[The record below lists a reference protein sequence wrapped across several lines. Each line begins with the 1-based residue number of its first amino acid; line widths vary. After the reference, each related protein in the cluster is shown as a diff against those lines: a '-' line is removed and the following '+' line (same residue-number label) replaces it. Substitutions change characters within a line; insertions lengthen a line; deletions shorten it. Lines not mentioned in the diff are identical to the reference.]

1 MDYHVL
7 RDGKSLGVFPL
18 QELFARKLTGEFLG
32 SDLVWRAGMENWQ
45 TLDSVLQSTNVSSAP
60 PALPGAIRPQQAQ
73 PRRSIAWIVALV
85 IAVFVIGSAAL
96 VFVSVTT
103 FKRLRLARQQGASS
117 QKGVES
123 ASAPIL
129 VSPKTS
135 TQKEVNARAKAFRIR
150 QYIDGYRDRG
160 HRDPGFDTDAL
171 KFLNAWIAQNYGDQ
185 ESTNSPSVDE
195 LGNKLAANSACD
207 DPLLLTAA
215 GVTSIERHAKLERLD
230 RALKLYPASKHRAY
244 PHFFAIV
251 SLTSEEPSKFDGLNQ
266 AALATLKNAFDD
278 GSITPEDQPEMA
290 EIFLDGWGHEFFRKN
305 SANILKIVS
314 AKGSSF
320 DWLRLVIE
328 GEHHIT
334 EAWRA
339 RGGGYAN
346 TVTDQGWQS
355 FTTHSAAAR
364 DALKQAW
371 RLRPDLPQAPA
382 RMIYVAMGDSSA
394 EEMRGWFDCAITA
407 QIDYNPAWWN
417 MRWGLRPR
425 WHGSTEAL
433 LALGTNAI
441 GTGRFDTDVPRKFLD
456 IVEDVE
462 SELSLRRGQHIYARP
477 DIWPHLVQMYE
488 GYIAHPAQ
496 TNQQA
501 WWRTVYAVVGFLSQ
515 HYPEARD
522 QLSALDW
529 KPVPYALTGW
539 SWDLSLMPLEVAAM
553 TSPASRP
560 LSQAETSRRR
570 GAFDDAIRRYQQL
583 SGTNLDERT
592 LEFIRHRLAIVE
604 IERRLQS
611 GEWTPFMP
619 ASNDDLV
626 WSKSVGTFR
635 SVGTNSLEV
644 DSDPRGHFA
653 YSRCRVGSDFEIRG
667 EFDVIKSSTSDFQAG
682 IVMGM
687 PLVDEND
694 WWAFRIKRNR
704 FENDL
709 VSYSHG
715 WTTKQAVKQT
725 PVRPDHNSFRF
736 RLQRGTAS
744 AWLNDQQ
751 IFNNEKQP
759 GQIYLSGDGFFVGL
773 GAYNDVNH
781 TTIRYRNVELRKLQ
795 ANDPA
800 PNSASN

>member
-1 MDYHVL
+1 
-7 RDGKSLGVFPL
+7 
-18 QELFARKLTGEFLG
+18 
-32 SDLVWRAGMENWQ
+32 MEKWQ
-45 TLDSVLQSTNVSSAP
+45 TLDSVLQSTHVSSDP
-60 PALPGAIRPQQAQ
+60 PTLPGAIQPQQPR

-85 IAVFVIGSAAL
+85 IAIFVIGSAAL

-103 FKRLRLARQQGASS
+103 FKRLRLARQQAASS
-117 QKGVES
+117 QAGVEP
-123 ASAPIL
+123 ASAPIP

-135 TQKEVNARAKAFRIR
+135 TQKEVNARAKAFRTR
-150 QYIDGYRDRG
+150 QYIDGYKERG
-160 HRDPGFDTDAL
+160 HRASSFDSDAVNFL
-171 KFLNAWIAQNYGDQ
+171 KSWIAQNYGEN
-185 ESTNSPSVDE
+185 ESETNHVSFRE
-195 LGNKLAANSACD
+195 LADSLAGNAACD
-207 DPLLLTAA
+207 DPLILTLT
-215 GVTSIERHAKLERLD
+215 GVSSIERHAKLERLD
-230 RALKLYPASKHRAY
+230 RALELYSNSKHRAY
-244 PHFFAIV
+244 PRFYALV
-251 SLTSEEPSKFDGLNQ
+251 SIGAEEPSRFMQINK
-266 AALATLKNAFDD
+266 AALDALETSFND
-278 GSITPEDQPEMA
+278 GSITPDDQPEIA
-290 EIFLDGWGHEFFRKN
+290 ELFLNGWAYNFFARN
-305 SANILKIVS
+305 SAPILRIIRD
-314 AKGSSF
+314 KGAPYE
-320 DWLRLVIE
+320 WLRLVIE

-394 EEMRGWFDCAITA
+394 EEMRGWFDSAITA

-441 GTGRFDTDVPRKFLD
+441 GTGRFDTDVPRKFFD
-456 IVEDVE
+456 IVEDLE
-462 SELSLRRGQHIYARP
+462 SELSLLRGQHIYARP

-501 WWRTVYAVVGFLSQ
+501 WWRSVYAVVGFLSQ

-529 KPVPYALTGW
+529 KPVPSALTGW

-560 LSQAETSRRR
+560 ISQAETARRR

-667 EFDVIKSSTSDFQAG
+667 EFDVVKSSTSDFQAG

-694 WWAFRIKRNR
+694 WWALRIKRNR
-704 FENDL
+704 FENDV

-725 PVRPDHNSFRF
+725 PVRSDHNSFRF

-751 IFNNEKQP
+751 VFNGEKQP

-795 ANDPA
+795 ANPAPDPA
-800 PNSASN
+800 SN